1 MRKVTASIVLYNTP
15 SEMYLP
21 AIQDFLRDLPDRF
34 IYVVDN
40 SDARPA
46 KELPSDPRIHYMA
59 TGANLGFGKAHNLA
73 IRLARDESEFHFIIN
88 PDVRILNDAIDI
100 LSALLRSDPSIGMAM
115 PHIVY
120 PDGSEQNL
128 CKLLPT
134 PMTLIGRRFIPF
146 ARLREAIDRRYVIK
160 DLSHQTAHEIPL
172 LSGCFLASRTALL
185 NQLGGFDEQFFLYME
200 DFDLVRRVSATH
212 RTMYEPR
219 ARISHGYQRGSTRN
233 ARLLYLHVRSTI
245 QYFNK
250 WGWFKDA
257 LRTKAN
263 APFLTQR

>member
-1 MRKVTASIVLYNTP
+1 MHKITASIVLYNTP

-21 AIQDFLRDLPDRF
+21 AIHDFLQDAQDRI

-40 SDARPA
+40 SDTLPA
-46 KELPSDPRIHYMA
+46 TALPPDSRIHYMA
-59 TGANLGFGKAHNLA
+59 TGKNLGFGRAHNLA
-73 IRLARDESEFHFIIN
+73 IRQAQAQSEIHFIIN
-88 PDVRILNDAIDI
+88 PDVRILNDAVLI
-100 LSALLRSDPSIGMAM
+100 LSKLLQSDASIGVAM

-146 ARLREAIDRRYVIK
+146 TSLREVIDRRYVISG
-160 DLSHQTAHEIPL
+160 LSQQAAHNIPM
-172 LSGCFLASRTALL
+172 LSGCFLAVRTALL
-185 NQLGGFDEQFFLYME
+185 TQLGGFDERFFLYME
-200 DFDLVRRVSATH
+200 DFDLVRRVGETH

-219 ARISHGYQRGSTRN
+219 ARICHGYQRGSSKS
-233 ARLLYLHVRSTI
+233 AKLLYLHVRSAI

-250 WGWFKDA
+250 WGWFIDTYRKN
-257 LRTKAN
+257 AN
-263 APFLTQR
+263 APFLK